1 MIYFNGV
8 LKSCLGQNTSLEVI
22 FPFIVYTGSIN
33 NTIVFV
39 TCDTKFTFLM
49 ALFNKVISK

>member
-22 FPFIVYTGSIN
+22 CTFIVYTGSIN

-39 TCDTKFTFLM
+39 TCDIKFTF
-49 ALFNKVISK
+49 